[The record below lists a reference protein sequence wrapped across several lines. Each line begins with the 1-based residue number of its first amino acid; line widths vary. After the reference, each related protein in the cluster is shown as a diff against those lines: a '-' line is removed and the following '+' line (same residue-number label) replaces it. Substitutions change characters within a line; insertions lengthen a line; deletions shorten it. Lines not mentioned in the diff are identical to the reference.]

1 MYLHNEALAMLRGLA
16 TPGRPGKQAQASPF
30 WNIVRFGAAKAADL
44 LLPPLCLSCRS
55 AILGH
60 GGLCAKCWASVNFI
74 ESPVCD
80 RLGIPLPYATDE
92 PIVSA
97 AALADPPLYDRARA
111 VARYDEVMR
120 DMVHGLK
127 YRDRQEGLAL
137 FGRWLARAGRELFAD
152 DTVLMPVPLYRGR
165 LWSRRFNQSAM
176 LAKAVSAE
184 TGLSANPFCL
194 KRTRRTASQVGLSAE
209 QRRRNVAG
217 AFEVPENRRGDVE
230 GKEVILV
237 DDVITTGATANA
249 CARILKR
256 AGAKRVDVLALARV
270 VDPLAPTL

>member
-1 MYLHNEALAMLRGLA
+1 MPEGLA
-16 TPGRPGKQAQASPF
+16 GPGSADKQSAASAVR
-30 WNIVRFGAAKAADL
+30 NLMRFGAAKAADL

-60 GGLCAKCWASVNFI
+60 GGLCAACWSNVNFI
-74 ESPVCD
+74 EPPVCD
-80 RLGIPLPYATDE
+80 RLGIPLPHATDE

-97 AALADPPLYDRARA
+97 AALADPPFYDRARA

-137 FGRWLARAGRELFAD
+137 FGRWLARAGEELFAD
-152 DTVLMPVPLYRGR
+152 GRILVPVPLYRGR

-176 LAKAVSAE
+176 LAKAVSVE
-184 TGLSANPFCL
+184 SGLAVNLFCL
-194 KRTRRTASQVGLSAE
+194 KRTRATASQIGLSAE

-217 AFEVPENRRGDVE
+217 AFEVPESRRRDLAE
-230 GKEVILV
+230 KEIILV
-237 DDVITTGATANA
+237 DDVITTGATVNA
-249 CARILKR
+249 CARVLQR
-256 AGAKRVDVLALARV
+256 AGAAHVDVLALARV